1 MAKRYA
7 GNYFLLRGHEMLT
20 NEQRARKAING
31 LSSVNNDSPV
41 TSEKVSLL
49 WVEGLKEVS
58 NLGYTPYKLKAT
70 VNEGVVDKELLQ
82 CIFDS
87 LNIYDIA

>member
-1 MAKRYA
+1 M
-7 GNYFLLRGHEMLT
+7 MT

-31 LSSVNNDSPV
+31 LSTVDSDSPV
-41 TSEKVSLL
+41 TSERICLL
-49 WVEGLKEVS
+49 WSGGLREVS
-58 NLGYTPYKLKAT
+58 YLGYTPYKLKVC

-87 LNIYDIA
+87 LSICDIA

>member
-1 MAKRYA
+1 M
-7 GNYFLLRGHEMLT
+7 T
-20 NEQRARKAING
+20 NEQRARIAING
-31 LSSVNNDSPV
+31 LNSVNNDSPV
-41 TSEKVSLL
+41 TSERISLL
-49 WVEGLKEVS
+49 WVGGLKEVS
-58 NLGYTPYKLKAT
+58 YLGYTAYKLKAT